1 MAKSKFR
8 RTNFLIK
15 PSFQLQGALLSLIF
29 LLFCTFLLGF
39 LIFFPLQRE
48 LATFAGVEEQAVI
61 SRQILMLHKRVWPGV
76 ALVFFLVGFFF
87 VVNSHRTAGPVYR
100 LERTLEELISG
111 NFQARMRLR
120 KGDRFQELEEIV
132 NRLAENLE
140 TAGRKR
146 QMELSDLR
154 QRLAAL
160 RQSLTGNGASLHDCL
175 SSLDRLLK
183 DLETQ
188 TTSKLLS

>member
-1 MAKSKFR
+1 MARLRFR
-8 RTNFLIK
+8 RKKLLIN
-15 PSFQLQGALLSLIF
+15 PSFQLRSALLSLIF

-48 LATFAGVEEQAVI
+48 LATYAGVEEQAVI

-100 LERTLEELISG
+100 VGQTLEALIGG
-111 NFQARMRLR
+111 NFQVRMKLR
-120 KGDRFQELEEIV
+120 KGDRFLELEEIV
-132 NRLAENLE
+132 NRLAAELE
-140 TAGRKR
+140 TADQKR
-146 QMELSDLR
+146 RLELTELR

-160 RQSLTGNGASLHDCL
+160 RQSLTRNGASLHDCQ
-175 SSLDRLLK
+175 SSLDHLLR